1 MTLFDRPY
9 PFVHALG
16 GLRRHLLFQPVAG
29 GVQASDG
36 DRHLVGDLPV
46 AQVHLD
52 QHAKR
57 FLRRRD
63 PRHPLPKRR
72 QETRIRRPERSVER
86 SVPFSLRIG
95 GKARGQQVLLPYRG
109 TRRRDAPSVPTVRRT
124 ARRSAGADASMR
136 TPSSPRRGGAPAAR
150 TSSKSVS
157 MTLPL
162 LLRFCFSKETDPYP
176 YTTNSFLSNPLSK
189 SSQRPYPHEMRSS
202 I

>member
-72 QETRIRRPERSVER
+72 QETRIRCPERSVEGTR
-86 SVPFSLRIG
+86 PAGAPSVS
-95 GKARGQQVLLPYRG
+95 G

-136 TPSSPRRGGAPAAR
+136 TPSSPRRGGAPASR

-162 LLRFCFSKETDPYP
+162 LLRFCFSKETIPILIRRIL
-176 YTTNSFLSNPLSK
+176 F
-189 SSQRPYPHEMRSS
+189 
-202 I
+202 

>member
-9 PFVHALG
+9 PIVHRPWR
-16 GLRRHLLFQPVAG
+16 LRRHLLFQPVAS

-57 FLRRRD
+57 LLRRRD

-86 SVPFSLRIG
+86 SVPFRSGSAGSTRPAG
-95 GKARGQQVLLPYRG
+95 APSVSG
-109 TRRRDAPSVPTVRRT
+109 TRRRDAPSVPTVRRIRSSIRRRRCFHANT
-124 ARRSAGADASMR
+124 QQPPQRRSASI
-136 TPSSPRRGGAPAAR
+136 PHII
-150 TSSKSVS
+150 KSVS

-162 LLRFCFSKETDPYP
+162 LLRFCFSKETIPILIRRIL
-176 YTTNSFLSNPLSK
+176 F
-189 SSQRPYPHEMRSS
+189 
-202 I
+202 

>member
-72 QETRIRRPERSVER
+72 QETRIRCPERSVER

-95 GKARGQQVLLPYRG
+95 GKAGAPSVSG

-136 TPSSPRRGGAPAAR
+136 TPSSPRRGGAPASR

-162 LLRFCFSKETDPYP
+162 LLRFCFSKETIPILIRRIL
-176 YTTNSFLSNPLSK
+176 F
-189 SSQRPYPHEMRSS
+189 
-202 I
+202 